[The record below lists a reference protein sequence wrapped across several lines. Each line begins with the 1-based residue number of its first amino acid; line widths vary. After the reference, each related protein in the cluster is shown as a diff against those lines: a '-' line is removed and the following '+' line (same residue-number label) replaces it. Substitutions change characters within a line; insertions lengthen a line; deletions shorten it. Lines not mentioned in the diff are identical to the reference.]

1 MNAPHA
7 GFRRYIAIVGRRNVG
22 KSSLINAIVGQDVA
36 IVSEIPGTTT
46 DPVYKTIEL
55 HPIGPVTLIDTPG
68 LDDEGFL
75 GEKRVERAKRSLY
88 RADAAI
94 LVVDDR
100 PTEYEHFAVELFK
113 QLEIPFIVAVNKVDL
128 RGDVANFYK
137 GFHVPIVEVSAKE
150 GKNIWTLVDSLVKI
164 LPDEESRTMVA
175 HLMGDRKTVV
185 LVVPIDTAAPKGRLI
200 MPQVEAI
207 REIIDHAGTAVVTR
221 DTELIQS
228 LEKLNFEVDLVVTD
242 SQAVMRVEKI
252 VPRNIPLTTFSI
264 LESVSKGDMKQ
275 FLEGIEALKKLKSG
289 DTVAIVEA
297 CSHVPTC
304 DDIGRVK
311 IPRWIREKL
320 KLELDYKFFVGK
332 EFPDIDELSSCK
344 LMIHCGGCVLN
355 RSAFM
360 RRMKLAKRLALPVVN
375 YGMLISHL
383 HDVLDRVLEPILKK
397 QV

>member
-113 QLEIPFIVAVNKVDL
+113 QLEIPFILAVNKVDL

>member
-1 MNAPHA
+1 MNVPHA
-7 GFRRYIAIVGRRNVG
+7 GFRKYIAIVGRRNVG

-55 HPIGPVTLIDTPG
+55 HPLGPVTLIDTPG

-75 GEKRVERAKRSLY
+75 GEKRIERAKRSLY

-100 PTEYEHFAVELFK
+100 PTEHEHFAVELFK
-113 QLEIPFIVAVNKVDL
+113 QLEIPFILAVNKVDL
-128 RGDVANFYK
+128 RSDVANFYK
-137 GFHVPIVEVSAKE
+137 GFRVPVVEVSAKE
-150 GKNIWTLVDSLVKI
+150 GKNIRALIDSLSKV

-221 DTELIQS
+221 DTELVRS
-228 LEKLNFEVDLVVTD
+228 LEKLNFEVDLIVTD
-242 SQAVMRVEKI
+242 SQAVMRVEKM
-252 VPRNIPLTTFSI
+252 VPKDIPLTTFSV
-264 LESVSKGDMKQ
+264 LESVSKGDVKQ

-289 DTVAIVEA
+289 DTVAVVEA

-311 IPRWIREKL
+311 IPRWIKEKL
-320 KLELDYKFFVGK
+320 KLKLDYKFFAGK
-332 EFPDIDELSSCK
+332 EFPDIEELSNCK

-360 RRMKLAKRLALPVVN
+360 RRMKLAKRLTLPVVN

-383 HDVLDRVLEPILKK
+383 HGVLDRVLEPILKK
-397 QV
+397 KV

>member
-360 RRMKLAKRLALPVVN
+360 RRMKLAKRLTLPVVN

>member
-113 QLEIPFIVAVNKVDL
+113 QLEIPFILAVNKVDL

-383 HDVLDRVLEPILKK
+383 HGVLDRVLEPILKK
-397 QV
+397 RV